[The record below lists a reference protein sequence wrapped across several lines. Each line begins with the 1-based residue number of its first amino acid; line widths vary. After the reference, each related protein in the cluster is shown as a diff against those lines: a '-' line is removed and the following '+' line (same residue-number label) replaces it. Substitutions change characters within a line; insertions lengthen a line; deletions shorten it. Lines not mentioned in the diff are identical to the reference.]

1 MGSAHHVCDPVRRPV
16 RTLLPPAHPV
26 CTQAQLDLTSS
37 GQMDCTLQLSQE
49 VLLVHHHSRQ
59 AGPLPLPGM
68 RTVRGS
74 ADQAGGQGAALTEL
88 AQYLNMTPVRV
99 RLGVEEY
106 RRAAPAPA
114 LPPPQGEGVG
124 MALLWEY
131 QVGQQ
136 HPGHRQQQGQQ
147 SMSAL
152 THLRVATIPGWR
164 LLEVLLLPPG
174 LPPLRPPIPSQSRT
188 AGSMVRQLRPAWHRG
203 AAPDSQLCL

>member
-1 MGSAHHVCDPVRRPV
+1 
-16 RTLLPPAHPV
+16 
-26 CTQAQLDLTSS
+26 
-37 GQMDCTLQLSQE
+37 MDCTLQLSQE
-49 VLLVHHHSRQ
+49 VLLVHHHFRQ

-74 ADQAGGQGAALTEL
+74 ADQAGGMDAALTGL
-88 AQYLNMTPVRV
+88 AQYLSMSPVRV

-131 QVGQQ
+131 QVG
-136 HPGHRQQQGQQ
+136 PAASWHRQQQGQQ

-152 THLRVATIPGWR
+152 THLRVATSPGWR
-164 LLEVLLLPPG
+164 LLASRRHSTLPTQSEGSPFSRQPAAAAATWPPSIASSHTLG
-174 LPPLRPPIPSQSRT
+174 LKDCRVCGQAATARMASRCC
-188 AGSMVRQLRPAWHRG
+188 A
-203 AAPDSQLCL
+203 